1 MTRPPGRTKCGK
13 SLLRLAGGAP
23 RWLFGTLVA
32 LLIALSPLPVKAK
45 PHARAAVRGTVSGKV
60 QQVGFR
66 ALILRQAIR
75 YNLSGRARNL
85 DDGTVEFLLQ
95 GESKRIPRALDA
107 IRSGTSKSANVQI
120 VSTPS
125 EVDPAI
131 DRFTVVAWLST
142 SRNITDRYD
151 LVFTPREDGRTVS
164 VKAAGTVYHD
174 ILRRTLSPDDLEKLG
189 ARSR

>member
-1 MTRPPGRTKCGK
+1 M
-13 SLLRLAGGAP
+13 
-23 RWLFGTLVA
+23 
-32 LLIALSPLPVKAK
+32 KAK